1 MMSFLKRI
9 WTAAP
14 IATAILGIAMAIVLL
29 LSVRLVAFWIYWADP
44 NHRDQTVAAW
54 MTPGYIA
61 YSWDIPRPAMLE
73 ALSGATPRP
82 GRPMS
87 LQDIA
92 DANGVGVEDLIVAA
106 EAAIAAHRRSD
117 AEGRGNE

>member
-1 MMSFLKRI
+1 MVSFLKRI

-14 IATAILGIAMAIVLL
+14 IATVILGIAMAIAVVF
-29 LSVRLVAFWIYWADP
+29 SIRLVAFWIYWADP

-61 YSWDIPRPAMLE
+61 YSWDIPRPVILE
-73 ALSGATPRP
+73 ALTGFTPRP

-87 LQDIA
+87 LDELA
-92 DANGVGVEDLIVAA
+92 EMNGIRVEDLIAA
-106 EAAIAAHRRSD
+106 TEAAIAAHRQSGAGARP
-117 AEGRGNE
+117 